1 MKKKQTVICY
11 LFKKLTFN
19 CPVFFQQFHV
29 NSQTLSYRIIK
40 VAYNRILFF
49 FFFFYIE
56 RKPLKLRRIT
66 DGLNLYDVSREI
78 KVLLSW

>member
-40 VAYNRILFF
+40 VAYLHRILFF
-49 FFFFYIE
+49 LHR
-56 RKPLKLRRIT
+56 RKATKAQKDNWRT
-66 DGLNLYDVSREI
+66 
-78 KVLLSW
+78 

>member
-40 VAYNRILFF
+40 VAYLHRILFF
-49 FFFFYIE
+49 FYIE
-56 RKPLKLRRIT
+56 GKPLNLRKIT
-66 DGLNLYDVSREI
+66 DWLNSYNVSR
-78 KVLLSW
+78 

>member
-40 VAYNRILFF
+40 VAYLHRILFF
-49 FFFFYIE
+49 FYIE
-56 RKPLKLRRIT
+56 GKPLKLRKIT
-66 DGLNLYDVSREI
+66 DGLNSYNVSR
-78 KVLLSW
+78 

>member
-40 VAYNRILFF
+40 VAYHRNL
-49 FFFFYIE
+49 FFYIE
-56 RKPLKLRRIT
+56 GKPLKLRKIT
-66 DGLNLYDVSREI
+66 DGLNSYNVSREI
-78 KVLLSW
+78 KVLLS

>member
-1 MKKKQTVICY
+1 MKKNQTVICY

-40 VAYNRILFF
+40 VAYHRILFF
-49 FFFFYIE
+49 YIE
-56 RKPLKLRRIT
+56 GKPLKLRKIT
-66 DGLNLYDVSREI
+66 DGLNSYNVSR
-78 KVLLSW
+78 

>member
-40 VAYNRILFF
+40 VAYLHRIVFF
-49 FFFFYIE
+49 FFFTSKE
-56 RKPLKLRRIT
+56 
-66 DGLNLYDVSREI
+66 SH
-78 KVLLSW
+78 

>member
-49 FFFFYIE
+49 FFFFLH
-56 RKPLKLRRIT
+56 RTKATKTQKDNWRT
-66 DGLNLYDVSREI
+66 
-78 KVLLSW
+78 

>member
-1 MKKKQTVICY
+1 MLLLVKIYKAKKKQMKKKQTVICY

-40 VAYNRILFF
+40 VLHR
-49 FFFFYIE
+49 
-56 RKPLKLRRIT
+56 RKATKAQKDNWRTYL
-66 DGLNLYDVSREI
+66 V
-78 KVLLSW
+78 

>member
-19 CPVFFQQFHV
+19 CLVFFQQFHV

-40 VAYNRILFF
+40 VAYLHRILFF
-49 FFFFYIE
+49 FYIE
-56 RKPLKLRRIT
+56 GKPLKLRKIT
-66 DGLNLYDVSREI
+66 DGLNSYNVSR
-78 KVLLSW
+78 

>member
-40 VAYNRILFF
+40 VAYHRILSFF
-49 FFFFYIE
+49 ISKE
-56 RKPLKLRRIT
+56 
-66 DGLNLYDVSREI
+66 SH
-78 KVLLSW
+78 

>member
-19 CPVFFQQFHV
+19 CPVFFQQFHF

-40 VAYNRILFF
+40 VAYHRILFL
-49 FFFFYIE
+49 FYIE
-56 RKPLKLRRIT
+56 GKPLKLRKIT
-66 DGLNLYDVSREI
+66 DGLNSYNVSR
-78 KVLLSW
+78 

>member
-40 VAYNRILFF
+40 VAYLHRII

-56 RKPLKLRRIT
+56 RKPLKLRKIT
-66 DGLNLYDVSREI
+66 DGLNSYNVSR
-78 KVLLSW
+78 

>member
-19 CPVFFQQFHV
+19 CPVFFQLFHV

-40 VAYNRILFF
+40 VAYLHRILFF
-49 FFFFYIE
+49 FYIE
-56 RKPLKLRRIT
+56 GKPLKLRKIT
-66 DGLNLYDVSREI
+66 DGLNSYNVSR
-78 KVLLSW
+78 

>member
-1 MKKKQTVICY
+1 MLLLVKIYKAKKKRMKKKQTVICY

-40 VAYNRILFF
+40 VAYLHRILFF
-49 FFFFYIE
+49 FLHR
-56 RKPLKLRRIT
+56 RKATKAQKDNWRT
-66 DGLNLYDVSREI
+66 
-78 KVLLSW
+78 

>member
-1 MKKKQTVICY
+1 MKKKQAVICY

-40 VAYNRILFF
+40 VAYLHRII

-56 RKPLKLRRIT
+56 GKPLKLRKIT
-66 DGLNLYDVSREI
+66 DGLNSYNVSR
-78 KVLLSW
+78 

>member
-1 MKKKQTVICY
+1 MLLLVKIYKAKKKKRMKKKQTVICY

-40 VAYNRILFF
+40 VAYLHRILFF
-49 FFFFYIE
+49 FTSKE
-56 RKPLKLRRIT
+56 
-66 DGLNLYDVSREI
+66 SH
-78 KVLLSW
+78 

>member
-49 FFFFYIE
+49 FFFFFTSNE
-56 RKPLKLRRIT
+56 
-66 DGLNLYDVSREI
+66 SH
-78 KVLLSW
+78 